1 MASRKIIGT
10 THIRRKLG
18 KKAKAAIAAVAVLAV
33 GIGGFLFINNTDA
46 GAGIKNKVAGMSVV
60 SEDGGLGGL
69 FGVGNTPASKTQS
82 IIKIDTEVVTVDW
95 DGNFINRTGGY
106 VNGGGTL
113 REGETLTLHLK
124 PFDDSYIPMS
134 VEADGTSI
142 ALSDTTR
149 TISIGYNSSSAT
161 IKVDKNTTVK
171 VYFKKKENTLTTLN
185 YAVKTYPE
193 IGIYTDVAKKIGEA
207 YHYVHV
213 PNNANSVYFEANGVS
228 DAPQGLCAFWQL
240 SYSEL
245 DAYFNYTQES
255 YSFGD
260 NTTSGTNHSTTK
272 TDDKTSTTDGTNDNT
287 GTNTNNTVTIRKI
300 YYVSYDV
307 FVIDEDGT
315 VIGSVLNCETRV
327 PITFYEIDANDHNK
341 LNPVYD
347 DLKSMHKIIDKNA
360 TYDFYLSD
368 REYVP
373 SNCTFLL
380 VPHTKDGSAYQ
391 AITRS
396 EPANA
401 GTTYGDKTSGTSF
414 TTTISA
420 TPAKGYKFDR
430 WTWSEDARLEVGQ
443 NVTKEMDVKDRTVSV
458 TPSGITVYT
467 AHFIPEIYNVELES
481 ATPDD
486 GGTVVG
492 LGDYEAHTDVNITLN
507 PSPGYKVES
516 WNYSTPDGSRYSG
529 DSEAFTIKDISS
541 DIKLNVKFTN
551 GKARIDVKASPV
563 DGGSVTVE
571 NTTSSKGKKLDYEEF
586 VPGQENALLEAI
598 PAGDNVFLYWK
609 DSTGK
614 RYDGTYDLESNKTT
628 LELSNVASSETFTAH
643 FAPTSIT
650 IETKVYPNFNDAH
663 EQINPGSVIVSGDYI
678 FPIVEYPSVYRGDSY
693 RAVTFSAIEASG
705 YHFQKF
711 VDGDGNEYTSNPLVK
726 TDLAKDTTITA
737 MFVPDEF
744 TISAQATPVTG
755 GEVTVNDRSGS
766 NKVSYNEN
774 VVIKAI
780 ANAGFN
786 FKYFEDQ
793 HGTKYGPKGYDDN
806 NNPYFEFRAVNGE
819 ETFKA
824 VFGLAELDLSI
835 SVDPDYYAGGFKL
848 DYIDNDGNRFNP
860 SEAFKEERSTLD
872 GSIPKVKGGT
882 SLKITAVEGDGYH
895 FSKFVDTDGNVYNEN
910 PLVYPDLSENKDVE
924 IIFVPDKF
932 TISAQTTPVIGGTAK
947 VDVIDHPVDQNVL
960 YGREGSQEVAY
971 NDLVRITATANP
983 GYIFRYFED
992 AHGTK
997 YSGVVEGGQI
1007 ASFIFNAVNG
1017 SETYKAVF
1025 GLDKLSLNVKV
1036 DEVVEGDNPYKTG
1049 GYRVDYTNWWYPQP
1063 AESKT
1068 SYKEETFDDVA
1079 GGKTVKITA
1088 IPGDGY
1094 HFSKFVDTDGNVY
1107 TENPLVYPDLTENKS
1122 VEVIFVPDTFT
1133 ISATASPSTGG
1144 SVDVAVMEADKTT
1157 IRNKREGSNTV
1168 SYNDLV
1174 KLIAKPNSPRFDFR
1188 YFEDENGNKYGGQE
1202 EVIDGQTYRTLD
1214 IKAVNGSEKYKA
1226 VFAISTITLNVKVDP
1241 NTTSSGKYVAG
1252 GFRVDYTNTD
1262 GTSIKGDSTYVPTS
1276 IANIKGQTSVK
1287 ITAVDGDGYHFSK
1300 FVDTDGNVYT
1310 ENPLVYPD
1318 LVENKDVEIIF
1329 VPDSFTIKAQAT
1341 PVVGGHVLVNGRDGS
1356 NTVGYG
1362 DEVTLLAVPYQ
1373 GFSFRY
1379 FEDQNGTKFKG
1390 EQVGGYPNY
1399 TFTFKAVNGT
1409 ETYKAVFGL
1418 AELDLSV
1425 TVDPKDKAT
1434 GNVNYKAGG
1443 FKVDYTASDNSLVS
1457 TPAIFTDW
1465 TTDGTTNKKV
1475 KGQTTV
1481 KITAVE
1487 GDGYHFSKFVDTDGN
1502 VYTENPL
1509 VYPDL
1514 VENKQVEIIYIPD
1527 TFTISATASPSTG
1540 GSVDVAVMD
1549 RDNPSTIVTRR
1560 EGSNTVSYNDPIKL
1574 ISKPNSGF
1582 DFRYFEDQNGNKYGG
1597 QEETIGT
1604 ETYRTLDIKAVN
1616 GSEKFKAVFAISA
1629 IKLDVKVD
1637 PSNVDD
1643 SGNYI
1648 AGGFKVDYTGL
1659 NGLPGQILPTYK
1671 PAHVTDI
1678 KGQTSVKITALD
1690 GDGYHFAKF
1699 VDTDGNT
1706 YTDNPLIYPDL
1717 VENKDVEI
1725 IFVPDR
1731 FTINAKSVP
1740 VTGGTVDVAIINKD
1754 TGVEISKREGSNE
1767 VSYNEKVRIIAKP
1780 SGNFAFR
1787 YFEDPNG
1794 AKYGP
1799 TGHDE
1804 SGNPYFEFNA
1814 VNGAETYKAVFAMD
1828 TVTLKVKVDPSTVD
1842 GRGKYIAGGFKVNYT
1857 YVDEAGKEQNK
1868 DELGDSPGFEINN
1881 IKGQTSVKIT
1891 AIEDGGYKFSK
1902 FIDSEGNIW
1911 NDNPMVLGDLIE
1923 NKEIEVIF
1931 VKEHWRIEAVSSPEA
1946 GGVVTLNDTL
1956 SGLDVDYGDHVSIEA
1971 IANPGYRFK
1980 YFKDD
1985 LGNEF
1990 LANPIDFDAI
2000 NGSEKYTAYFA
2011 KDDVNITLDLAPEG
2025 AGTVRFESEP
2035 AVSKRTTYPTGGKSS
2050 VTLTATPKEDV
2061 SFLYWRDQ
2069 DGKMYNDNPLV
2080 LSDISADLIFT
2091 AVFDTKYDTIR
2102 AVASPASGG
2111 RIRKIVNDNGSITLV
2126 AIANR
2131 GYSFIRWQKPVGT
2144 ATVYR
2149 LDIKAEDVHSGDLYT
2164 AIFRADTNYDWRSD
2178 ITKEKFYRE
2187 WRKVITPNYTVTRD
2201 SMKLLAMQSVAGLRQ
2216 YDDATPPLR
2225 SYGAIANAQAYFD
2238 EKTARDAAR
2247 LDGVFGD
2254 AELMTAE
2261 GDILRPDALPDADK
2275 YQQDAEDFTDR
2286 KFGDLYETEILTVKR
2301 VLEPADFDNIK
2312 RTYLWRYTGA
2322 EYKDNI
2328 YLLYNIGGSKPDWAT
2343 PIVDEDG
2350 VLKFTIDELDSYDV
2364 VAVVRVKIKEK

>member
-10 THIRRKLG
+10 THIRRKLS
-18 KKAKAAIAAVAVLAV
+18 KKAKAAIAALAVFAV
-33 GIGGFLFINNTDA
+33 GIGGFLFVNNTDA

-60 SEDGGLGGL
+60 SEDGGFGGL
-69 FGVGNTPASKTQS
+69 FGVGNTPTSKTQS
-82 IIKIDTEVVTVDW
+82 IIKIDTEVVTVRDF
-95 DGNFINRTGGY
+95 DGAEIDINTTGGFVY
-106 VNGGGTL
+106 GAGTL
-113 REGETLTLHLK
+113 RDGDVLELNIEPFPGYAFRKIHL
-124 PFDDSYIPMS
+124 
-134 VEADGTSI
+134 VEQNIWKDFEDVSGRSTVK
-142 ALSDTTR
+142 
-149 TISIGYNSSSAT
+149 IGYNDGSEDVIS
-161 IKVDKNTTVK
+161 VDQNTTVEVYFIKDDTGPYNYTVNVVPQIGKYTNVQVARDNSYEYLPSNSPK
-171 VYFKKKENTLTTLN
+171 VYFNRNEGNTPTGL
-185 YAVKTYPE
+185 
-193 IGIYTDVAKKIGEA
+193 
-207 YHYVHV
+207 
-213 PNNANSVYFEANGVS
+213 NSVWE
-228 DAPQGLCAFWQL
+228 LT
-240 SYSEL
+240 YSEL
-245 DAYFNYTQES
+245 DAYFNYTQET
-255 YSFGD
+255 YSFGS
-260 NTTSGTNHSTTK
+260 NSSSGSNS
-272 TDDKTSTTDGTNDNT
+272 STTDTDDGHSTSSGSNSSSGSTTNDSIVVSKTYNVIYDLYAFNDD
-287 GTNTNNTVTIRKI
+287 GIIVYSELNNSCPVKVDFFDVEYDPYHPQPILSAYSNSYKI
-300 YYVSYDV
+300 LRDNSWTYRFNLDDHDV
-307 FVIDEDGT
+307 F
-315 VIGSVLNCETRV
+315 S
-327 PITFYEIDANDHNK
+327 K
-341 LNPVYD
+341 
-347 DLKSMHKIIDKNA
+347 
-360 TYDFYLSD
+360 
-368 REYVP
+368 
-373 SNCTFLL
+373 NCTFTL

-391 AITRS
+391 VITKS
-396 EPANA
+396 DPSIG
-401 GTTYGDKTSGTSF
+401 GTTFGDRISGEAF

-420 TPAKGYKFDR
+420 VPSEKYKFDS
-430 WTWSEDARLEVGQ
+430 WTWVENSGFNETR
-443 NVTKEMDVKDRTVSV
+443 NMDSKDRTLSV
-458 TPSGITVYT
+458 TPKGISVYT
-467 AHFIPEIYNVELES
+467 AHFVYETYNVELES
-481 ATPDD
+481 ATPDE

-492 LGDYEAHTDVNITLN
+492 TGDYMVHSDVNITLK

-529 DSEAFTIKDISS
+529 DSEEFTIKDITS

-571 NTTSSKGKKLDYEEF
+571 NTTSSKGEKPDYEEF
-586 VPGQENALLEAI
+586 APGVEGARLKAI
-598 PAGDNVFLYWK
+598 PAENNIFLYWK
-609 DSTGK
+609 DSAGK
-614 RYDGTYDLESNKTT
+614 RYDAIDPFGVNTF
-628 LELSNVASSETFTAH
+628 ELPSVASSETFTAY
-643 FAPTSIT
+643 FAPREIKIT
-650 IETKVYPNFNDAH
+650 TKVYPNYDNAGDPV
-663 EQINPGSVIVSGDYI
+663 NPGSITVSGDEVRHTMES
-678 FPIVEYPSVYRGDSY
+678 PTEYSADSY
-693 RAVTFSAIEASG
+693 TAVTFNAVEASG

-726 TDLAKDTTITA
+726 TDLVKDTTITA
-737 MFVPDEF
+737 IFIPDEF
-744 TISAQATPVTG
+744 TINAQATPVSG

-780 ANAGFN
+780 ANEGFN

-793 HGTKYGPKGYDDN
+793 HGTKYGPKGYDEN
-806 NNPYFEFRAVNGE
+806 NNPYFEFKAVNGE

-848 DYIDNDGNRFNP
+848 DYIANDGNRFNP
-860 SEAFKEERSTLD
+860 SEAFQGERSTLE

-895 FSKFVDTDGNVYNEN
+895 FSKFVDTDGNVYTEN

-924 IIFVPDKF
+924 IIFVPDRF
-932 TISAQTTPVIGGTAK
+932 TINAKSSPVTGGT
-947 VDVIDHPVDQNVL
+947 VDVAILDATGTVTSR
-960 YGREGSQEVAY
+960 REGSNEVSY
-971 NDLVRITATANP
+971 NEKVRIIAKPNSNFA
-983 GYIFRYFED
+983 FRYFED
-992 AHGTK
+992 PSGAK
-997 YSGVVEGGQI
+997 YGPTGDEYGNPY
-1007 ASFIFNAVNG
+1007 FEFNAVNG
-1017 SETYKAVF
+1017 AETYKAVF
-1025 GLDKLSLNVKV
+1025 GLAQLSLNVKV

-1049 GYRVDYTNWWYPQP
+1049 GYRVDYTNSWYPQS

-1068 SYKEETFDDVA
+1068 SYKEETFTDVA

-1107 TENPLVYPDLTENKS
+1107 TENPLVYPNLTENKS

-1144 SVDVAVMEADKTT
+1144 SVDVAVLNDDGTIKT
-1157 IRNKREGSNTV
+1157 KREGSNTV

-1174 KLIAKPNSPRFDFR
+1174 RLIAKPISPGFDFR
-1188 YFEDENGNKYGGQE
+1188 YFEDENGNKYGGKE
-1202 EVIDGQTYRTLD
+1202 ETIDGRTCRTLD

-1226 VFAISTITLNVKVDP
+1226 VFAINTITLNVKVDP
-1241 NTTSSGKYVAG
+1241 NTASSGKYVAG

-1262 GTSIKGDSTYVPTS
+1262 GTSIKGDSTYEPTS

-1329 VPDSFTIKAQAT
+1329 VPDSFTINAHAT
-1341 PVVGGHVLVNGRDGS
+1341 PVTGGKANVIVGTSEREGS
-1356 NTVGYG
+1356 NTVGYN
-1362 DEVTLLAVPYQ
+1362 DEVTIVAIPNAGY
-1373 GFSFRY
+1373 SFRY
-1379 FEDQNGTKFKG
+1379 FEDQNGTRFSG
-1390 EQVGGYPNY
+1390 EPVIQAAGQYK
-1399 TFTFKAVNGT
+1399 FTFKAVNGT
-1409 ETYKAVFGL
+1409 ETYKAVFGIKEVSL
-1418 AELDLSV
+1418 KV
-1425 TVDPKDKAT
+1425 KVDPPT
-1434 GNVNYKAGG
+1434 
-1443 FKVDYTASDNSLVS
+1443 FRASDNKYVAGSFK
-1457 TPAIFTDW
+1457 IDYTDSDFAPHSIHYYSE
-1465 TTDGTTNKKV
+1465 TEIDNV
-1475 KGQTTV
+1475 KGGKSV
-1481 KITAVE
+1481 KITAIE

-1509 VYPDL
+1509 IYPDL
-1514 VENKQVEIIYIPD
+1514 YENKEVDIIYIPE

-1540 GSVDVAVMD
+1540 GSVDVAVLD
-1549 RDNPSTIVTRR
+1549 KAHSAHPIVTRR
-1560 EGSNTVSYNDPIKL
+1560 EGSNTVAYDDLVKL
-1574 ISKPNSGF
+1574 IAKPNTPDF
-1582 DFRYFEDQNGNKYGG
+1582 DFRYFEDQNGNKYSGKD
-1597 QEETIGT
+1597 EEIDGH
-1604 ETYRTLDIKAVN
+1604 TYRTLDIKAVN

-1659 NGLPGQILPTYK
+1659 NGLPAQILPTYK
-1671 PAHVTDI
+1671 PAHVPSI

-1754 TGVEISKREGSNE
+1754 TGAEISKREGSNE

-1799 TGHDE
+1799 TGHDD

-1857 YVDEAGKEQNK
+1857 YIDEAGKEQNK

-2011 KDDVNITLDLAPEG
+2011 KDDVSITLDLAPEG

-2035 AVSKRTTYPTGGKSS
+2035 AVSKRTPYPTGGKSS

-2164 AIFRADTNYDWRSD
+2164 AIFRADSNYDWRSD

-2216 YDDATPPLR
+2216 YDDATPPLK

-2301 VLEPADFDNIK
+2301 VLEPDDFDNIK